1 MQQHNSSA
9 CCIILRPLRERSSEY
24 CIIKHCSIE
33 IKEFPITTKLYGRH
47 IIFSGGGYFRLLP
60 YFLIKEWIQENNEY
74 VLSYIH
80 PRDINAGQPMIK
92 DLSFAHSFKSYA
104 GLLGAG

>member
-9 CCIILRPLRERSSEY
+9 CCIILRPLKERSSEY

-33 IKEFPITTKLYGRH
+33 IKE
-47 IIFSGGGYFRLLP
+47 
-60 YFLIKEWIQENNEY
+60 WIQENNEY
-74 VLSYIH
+74 VLSYIL

-92 DLSFAHSFKSYA
+92 DLSFAHNFKSYA
-104 GLLGAG
+104 GLLRAG